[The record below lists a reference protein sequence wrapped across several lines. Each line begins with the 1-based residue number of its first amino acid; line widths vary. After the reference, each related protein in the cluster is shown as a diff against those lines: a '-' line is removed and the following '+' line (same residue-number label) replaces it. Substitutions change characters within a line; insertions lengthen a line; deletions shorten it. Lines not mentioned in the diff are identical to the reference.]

1 MLAQCRHLYIDS
13 AVTHGMIID
22 NKRAAYNYECTNRG
36 NTMGVRNIPSGEEFK
51 KAIERGVTL
60 VDFSAPWCAPCRFQK
75 SIISKLA
82 HQFKG
87 KVLVASMNIHEHQNV
102 AMKLGIQCVPTM
114 VIFKNSKEIQRF
126 VGLHSESAISDALKN
141 LLK

>member
-1 MLAQCRHLYIDS
+1 MAN
-13 AVTHGMIID
+13 HGMVID
-22 NKRAAYNYECTNRG
+22 NNWTACNYEWTNRG
-36 NTMGVRNIPSGEEFK
+36 STMGIRNIPSGVEFK
-51 KAIERGVTL
+51 KAIEHGVTL
-60 VDFSAPWCAPCRFQK
+60 VDFSAPWCAPCHFQK
-75 SIISKLA
+75 PIISKLA

-87 KVLVASMNIHEHQNV
+87 KVLVASMNIHEHHDM

>member
-1 MLAQCRHLYIDS
+1 MDI

-22 NKRAAYNYECTNRG
+22 KIGLYIIYECIIRG
-36 NTMGVRNIPSGEEFK
+36 NTMGIKKIPSAEEFK
-51 KAIERGVTL
+51 KAIQNGVTL
-60 VDFSAPWCAPCRFQK
+60 VDFSAPWCAPCHFQDP
-75 SIISKLA
+75 IISKLA
-82 HQFKG
+82 YKFKG
-87 KVLVASMNIHEHQNV
+87 KALIASMDIHENQDV

-126 VGLHSESAISDALKN
+126 VGLHPEYELFDALQK

>member
-1 MLAQCRHLYIDS
+1 
-13 AVTHGMIID
+13 
-22 NKRAAYNYECTNRG
+22 
-36 NTMGVRNIPSGEEFK
+36 MGITNIPSGVEFK
-51 KAIERGVTL
+51 KAIEHGVTL
-60 VDFSAPWCAPCRFQK
+60 VDFSAPWCATCHFQK
-75 SIISKLA
+75 PIISKLA

-87 KVLVASMNIHEHQNV
+87 KVLVASLNIHEHQNV

-126 VGLHSESAISDALKN
+126 VGLHPESALSGALKN

>member
-1 MLAQCRHLYIDS
+1 MASQFCHLHIDS
-13 AVTHGMIID
+13 AITHGMIID
-22 NKRAAYNYECTNRG
+22 NNRAAYNYECTNRG
-36 NTMGVRNIPSGEEFK
+36 NTMGIRNIPSGVEFK
-51 KAIERGVTL
+51 KAIERGVAL
-60 VDFSAPWCAPCRFQK
+60 IDFSAPWCAPCHFQK
-75 SIISKLA
+75 PIISKLA
-82 HQFKG
+82 HRFKG
-87 KVLVASMNIHEHQNV
+87 KVLVASMNIHEHQDM

>member
-1 MLAQCRHLYIDS
+1 
-13 AVTHGMIID
+13 
-22 NKRAAYNYECTNRG
+22 
-36 NTMGVRNIPSGEEFK
+36 MGIRKIPSAEEFK
-51 KAIERGVTL
+51 KAIENGVTL
-60 VDFSAPWCAPCRFQK
+60 VDFSAPWCAPCHFQEP
-75 SIISKLA
+75 IINKLA
-82 HQFKG
+82 YQFKG
-87 KVLVASMNIHEHQNV
+87 KALIASMDIHENQDV

>member
-1 MLAQCRHLYIDS
+1 MAPQCCHLHIDS

-22 NKRAAYNYECTNRG
+22 NNWAAYNYKCTNRG
-36 NTMGVRNIPSGEEFK
+36 NTMGIRNIPTGEEFK
-51 KAIERGVTL
+51 KAIEHGVTL
-60 VDFSAPWCAPCRFQK
+60 VDFSAPWCAPCHFQK
-75 SIISKLA
+75 PIISKLA

-87 KVLVASMNIHEHQNV
+87 KVLVASMNIHEHQDM

>member
-1 MLAQCRHLYIDS
+1 
-13 AVTHGMIID
+13 
-22 NKRAAYNYECTNRG
+22 
-36 NTMGVRNIPSGEEFK
+36 MGITNIPSGVEFK

-60 VDFSAPWCAPCRFQK
+60 VNFSAP
-75 SIISKLA
+75 
-82 HQFKG
+82 G
-87 KVLVASMNIHEHQNV
+87 KVLVASMNIHEHQDM

>member
-1 MLAQCRHLYIDS
+1 MDI

-22 NKRAAYNYECTNRG
+22 RNKSVYILYECTNRG
-36 NTMGVRNIPSGEEFK
+36 NTMGIRKIPSAEEFK
-51 KAIERGVTL
+51 KIIENGVTL
-60 VDFSAPWCAPCRFQK
+60 VDFSAPWCAPCHFQK
-75 SIISKLA
+75 PIINKLA
-82 HQFKG
+82 YKFKG
-87 KVLVASMNIHEHQNV
+87 KVFVAFMDIHENHDM

-126 VGLHSESAISDALKN
+126 VGLHSEYVLSDALQK

>member
-1 MLAQCRHLYIDS
+1 
-13 AVTHGMIID
+13 
-22 NKRAAYNYECTNRG
+22 
-36 NTMGVRNIPSGEEFK
+36 MGIRNIPSGEEFK

-60 VDFSAPWCAPCRFQK
+60 VDFSAPWYAPCHFQK
-75 SIISKLA
+75 PIISELA

-87 KVLVASMNIHEHQNV
+87 KALIATMNIHENQDV

-126 VGLHSESAISDALKN
+126 VGLHSESVLSEALKN

>member
-1 MLAQCRHLYIDS
+1 
-13 AVTHGMIID
+13 
-22 NKRAAYNYECTNRG
+22 
-36 NTMGVRNIPSGEEFK
+36 MGIRNIPSGVEFK
-51 KAIERGVTL
+51 KTIERRVTL
-60 VDFSAPWCAPCRFQK
+60 VDFSAPWYSPCYFQK

-87 KVLVASMNIHEHQNV
+87 KVLVASMNIHENQDV

-126 VGLHSESAISDALKN
+126 VGLHSESALSEALKN
-141 LLK
+141 ILK